1 MPPKLKRRISLILCC
16 LSLALCTSTS
26 ACALDKRLSLTLT
39 HYIMASMHEQSGDTE
54 EAVVEYK
61 KALELDPRNA
71 LIHLNLALCYLRQND
86 ASRATLE
93 LNLAVKY
100 DAEAIEPH
108 AVLALLY
115 FSQGKPELATVEYEL
130 ALQNASK
137 IEPKNIDVYKSL
149 GIVYLRQKKLKD
161 AENTYRLIL
170 DLSPT
175 DSEAHFYLAN
185 IYDEFKNRE
194 ETIVELKKAIELR
207 PDYAEALNYL
217 GYLYIED
224 NKNLDIAEGL
234 IRKALALEPENGAY
248 IDSLGWLYFKQGKFS
263 DAVQE
268 LKKAS
273 LLLDDRVIFDH
284 LGDAYL
290 KLNDRQNAITS
301 WEKSLIIDPKQD
313 QVKQKLDKLNQE
325 AAKNGAV
332 PIVQ

>member
-1 MPPKLKRRISLILCC
+1 
-16 LSLALCTSTS
+16 
-26 ACALDKRLSLTLT
+26 
-39 HYIMASMHEQSGDTE
+39 MASMHEQSGDTE
-54 EAVVEYK
+54 EAVAEYK

-86 ASRATLE
+86 APRATLE

-115 FSQGKPELATVEYEL
+115 FSQGKPELATTEYEL

-137 IEPKNIDVYKSL
+137 VEPKNIDVYKSL
-149 GIVYLRQKKLKD
+149 GIVYLRQKKFKD

-170 DLSPT
+170 DLSPS

-185 IYDEFKNRE
+185 VYDELKNRGQ
-194 ETIVELKKAIELR
+194 TIVELKKAIELR

-217 GYLYIED
+217 GYLYVEE
-224 NKNLDIAEGL
+224 NKDFDAAESL
-234 IRKALALEPENGAY
+234 IRKALSLDPENAAY
-248 IDSLGWLYFKQGKFS
+248 IDSLGWLYFKQGKFN
-263 DAVQE
+263 DAVKE

-273 LLLDDRVIFDH
+273 TLLDDYVIFDH

-290 KLNDRQNAITS
+290 KLNDRQNAIAS
-301 WEKSLIIDPKQD
+301 WERSLIIDSKQD
-313 QVKQKLDKLNQE
+313 QVKQKLDRLNQE
-325 AAKNGAV
+325 VTKNGAAPV
-332 PIVQ
+332 VR